1 MGYYNVGRRSFMSG
15 IDRGDQLMGY
25 YNVGR
30 WYFCIPSRSLY
41 FECVHFAKDQYHVWE
56 GTGLSECS

>member
-1 MGYYNVGRRSFMSG
+1 MGYYNVGRRSFMRG

-30 WYFCIPSRSLY
+30 RS
-41 FECVHFAKDQYHVWE
+41 FMRGIDRRSAN
-56 GTGLSECS
+56 GLL

>member
-1 MGYYNVGRRSFMSG
+1 MSGIDRGDKLMGYYNVGRRSFMRG

-30 WYFCIPSRSLY
+30 GQRSGGNVFLHT
-41 FECVHFAKDQYHVWE
+41 F
-56 GTGLSECS
+56 